1 MKKKELKLELEWN
14 SNEGCCPLVG
24 QGVSEN
30 EDPTQDSLSKEKNR
44 WHAPAWNFSVGQG
57 VQEKS
62 KT

>member
-30 EDPTQDSLSKEKNR
+30 EDPTQDSLSKGKIDDMHLLGIFQWGR
-44 WHAPAWNFSVGQG
+44 G